1 MINLYHNPD
10 LSKNVLTYNNQLNI
24 KINKSIMTFTLIYTD
39 ENNEEQTDV
48 KELELSNYFS
58 WIFMQNTKSEYVV
71 REPGKSY
78 ENHNAIF
85 PIIKLTHPYR
95 SSYTFIHNLIK
106 GDVLLQVD
114 TGIITDTYKEISI
127 RLTGIPKEHCII
139 EADEEVSEINTMTKS
154 EALTKVHPKYIL
166 WPNYGIK
173 INDTLYKYRKTTQT
187 PVISDNMN
195 IPVSAGN
202 KEYLDIDIIK
212 HDSHFENTLARDVD
226 VEDLELTCSCGLIN
240 ATRVYLDK
248 GKATIRLY
256 PFGYRGKFKL
266 KIGWRWWPGLNE
278 YELLLTD

>member
-1 MINLYHNPD
+1 
-10 LSKNVLTYNNQLNI
+10 
-24 KINKSIMTFTLIYTD
+24 
-39 ENNEEQTDV
+39 
-48 KELELSNYFS
+48 
-58 WIFMQNTKSEYVV
+58 
-71 REPGKSY
+71 
-78 ENHNAIF
+78 
-85 PIIKLTHPYR
+85 
-95 SSYTFIHNLIK
+95 
-106 GDVLLQVD
+106 
-114 TGIITDTYKEISI
+114 
-127 RLTGIPKEHCII
+127 
-139 EADEEVSEINTMTKS
+139 MTKS

-166 WPNYGIK
+166 WPNYGIE

>member
-10 LSKNVLTYNNQLNI
+10 LSEDVLTYNNQLNI
-24 KINKSIMTFTLIYTD
+24 KIDKSTMIFTLTYID
-39 ENNEEQTDV
+39 ENNEEQIDI

-58 WIFMQNTKSEYVV
+58 WIFMQNTKDEYVV
-71 REPGKSY
+71 REPGKAY

-106 GDVLLQVD
+106 GNIILQID
-114 TGIITDTYKEISI
+114 TGIVTDIYREISI
-127 RLTGIPKEHCII
+127 RLTGIPKEHCTI
-139 EADEEVSEINTMTKS
+139 EADEEVSEINTMTRS

-166 WPNYGIK
+166 WPNYGVK
-173 INDTLYKYRKTTQT
+173 INNTLYKYRKTTQT
-187 PVISDNMN
+187 PVISDNMD
-195 IPVSAGN
+195 IQISVGS
-202 KEYLDIDIIK
+202 KEHLDINIIK
-212 HDSHFENTLARDVD
+212 YDSNFENTLTREVD
-226 VEDLELTCSCGLIN
+226 TEDLELTCSCGLIN
-240 ATRVYLDK
+240 ATRVFLDK

-266 KIGWRWWPGLNE
+266 KLGWRWWPGLNE